1 MAPAKKRRRTSSTQ
15 QAQHP
20 SSSSA
25 PEDNKHT
32 LFTSWAESRGVQIN
46 SVSPTVI
53 PGRGVGLLT
62 TASIKKDSQII
73 FVPEKAMFKPLATN
87 TKSKSQTESTSP
99 QAELASSIMSA
110 CQDPS
115 SPYLLWQSTW
125 PAREDFESSMPLFW
139 SKKLASQLPPS
150 VQQPLERMREDYD
163 RDFKTM
169 LRLHPDWKE
178 RDFKYYW
185 AIVNSRSF
193 HFKPPGAKPGFMV
206 LCPFIDYMNHGPSGT
221 GVNVRQTPRGYE
233 VTADRDYEPNTEVL
247 ATYGAHPNDKL
258 LVHYGFVNS
267 SPPNSPSDDDIR
279 LDHIVDAK
287 LSPTTKSQ
295 LQDVGYSGSYTLFP
309 ASSHRVQPEICF
321 RTQVAVRAEL
331 LTANEWEYFM
341 LNGEDM
347 TSDQSGKAKEW
358 LRPLLEEYRDQARD
372 KLAELAKLE
381 PEEGSADAGAV
392 FWLKIRWEQI
402 KQALNAFLGV
412 G

>member
-1 MAPAKKRRRTSSTQ
+1 MAPAKKRRRTSSAQ
-15 QAQHP
+15 QAQAQFSP
-20 SSSSA
+20 SS
-25 PEDNKHT
+25 PEDNKHS

-46 SVSPTVI
+46 SVAPAVI

-62 TASIKKDSQII
+62 TAPIKKDTQII
-73 FVPEKAMFKPLATN
+73 FVPEKAMFKPLVTSI
-87 TKSKSQTESTSP
+87 KSKAFPESVSP
-99 QAELASSIMSA
+99 QAQLAISIMSA

-115 SPYLLWQSTW
+115 SSYHLWQSTW
-125 PAREDFESSMPLFW
+125 PIREDFESSMPLFW
-139 SKKLASQLPPS
+139 PKNLASHLPPS

-163 RDFKTM
+163 RDFKSM
-169 LRLHPDWKE
+169 LRLHPDWTE

-221 GVNVRQTPRGYE
+221 GVNVRQTPKGYE
-233 VTADRDYEPNTEVL
+233 VTADRDYEPNTEIL

-267 SPPNSPSDDDIR
+267 SPPDAPSDDDVR
-279 LDHIVDAK
+279 LDHIIDSR
-287 LSPTTKSQ
+287 LSPSTKSQ

-347 TSDQSGKAKEW
+347 TSDQSGNVEKW
-358 LRPLLEEYRDQARD
+358 LRPLLTGCRDQARE

-381 PEEGSADAGAV
+381 PAKGSADAGAV
-392 FWLKIRWEQI
+392 FWLNVRWEQI
-402 KQALNAFLGV
+402 EQALDAFLKLK
-412 G
+412 